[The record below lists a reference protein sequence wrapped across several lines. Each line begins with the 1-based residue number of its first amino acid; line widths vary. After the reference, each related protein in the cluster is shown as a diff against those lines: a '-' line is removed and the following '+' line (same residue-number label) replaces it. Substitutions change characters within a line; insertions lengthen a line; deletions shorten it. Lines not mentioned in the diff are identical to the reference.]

1 MPLLAEIAD
10 KMPTLETVWMTWTVV
25 GLVAA
30 AVTVVLALLKLWI
43 GAAAVVVSAG
53 IGILAYSDSL
63 DSAIIRELGSD
74 YLLQNKMAPFV
85 PSGFAFIGWCVV
97 AGKRR
102 WKIKDS

>member
-43 GAAAVVVSAG
+43 GAAAVTAKQNGAVCAFRIRIYRLVCCSRETPVEDQRWLSSLKGLAG
-53 IGILAYSDSL
+53 
-63 DSAIIRELGSD
+63 
-74 YLLQNKMAPFV
+74 
-85 PSGFAFIGWCVV
+85 
-97 AGKRR
+97 
-102 WKIKDS
+102 